1 MFVSIV
7 KTSSG
12 FNFEMTSA
20 TLTEAIEMANIISE
34 NNDIVSSEIFEKE
47 LKFDEPKLI
56 ASLRTIK

>member
-1 MFVSIV
+1 MFVSII

-20 TLTEAIEMANIISE
+20 TLTEAIEMSNRISE
-34 NNDIVSSEIFEKE
+34 DQKVISSEIFEKE

>member
-1 MFVSIV
+1 MFVSVI

-20 TLTEAIEMANIISE
+20 TLTEAIYMANRISE
-34 NNDIVSSEIFEKE
+34 DQKVVSSEIFEKE

-56 ASLRTIK
+56 ASLRIIK

>member
-7 KTSSG
+7 KTKAG
-12 FNFEMTSA
+12 FNFEMTSE
-20 TLTEAIEMANIISE
+20 TLAEAIEMSNIISQDNE
-34 NNDIVSSEIFEKE
+34 VVCSEIFEKE

>member
-20 TLTEAIEMANIISE
+20 TLTEAIEMANRISE
-34 NNDIVSSEIFEKE
+34 DNKVVSSEIFEKE
-47 LKFDEPKLI
+47 LKFAEPRLI
-56 ASLRTIK
+56 ASLRVIK